1 VRYIIS
7 ANGNK
12 DYTGP
17 LIKVKDECYVH
28 KCIEF
33 CFKLRCYFQFLQ
45 PVTDRDAILT
55 TSKWHVRRRFLYY
68 YNVSSE
74 NYWKFRTAK
83 DTVGHF
89 EFFLAC
95 KIIFCSLIFSI
106 ITVSQQRDF
115 DLIFLEMNVDWHCCR
130 ACSLLNMTQSNYS
143 YWHSVS
149 EVNDWKIR
157 PKQSESSL
165 QANTLAYYLDF
176 LFFFKK
182 KCLLSVTI
190 WAIKGTFWAEIGLY
204 CALFF
209 GGLWG
214 AMPYGQKIF

>member
-1 VRYIIS
+1 MRYIIS

-45 PVTDRDAILT
+45 PVTDRDAIPDT
-55 TSKWHVRRRFLYY
+55 CGVVFLYY

-182 KCLLSVTI
+182 NVCFQLL
-190 WAIKGTFWAEIGLY
+190 
-204 CALFF
+204 F
-209 GGLWG
+209 G
-214 AMPYGQKIF
+214 P

>member
-1 VRYIIS
+1 MYWILFQIKMLFSIS
-7 ANGNK
+7 A
-12 DYTGP
+12 T
-17 LIKVKDECYVH
+17 
-28 KCIEF
+28 
-33 CFKLRCYFQFLQ
+33 
-45 PVTDRDAILT
+45 RDWPRRHT
-55 TSKWHVRRRFLYY
+55 WHVRRRFLYY